1 MQTLMS
7 EEEFLMQRNAVYEP
21 DAKADEPQKSNENR
35 EDSEAVTGRP
45 IVIIGNENDEVTQG
59 GMTASAVIVHKKK
72 NNCLAIILPLTAALG
87 AVFGYILCETDS
99 GVISQQAMHSFL
111 SQRINGGFFGNAA
124 SSFIAAVLWCIIP
137 FISGL
142 SAVGQPVGALV
153 PLVKGIGIGAALA
166 GMISCYGAGGI
177 PAFAA
182 FVLPSAIIGTLICC
196 YQCRMSIGCSVKILS
211 SIRGNSR
218 EAPDFYKLYLER
230 FLVCCTGCFLLGIA
244 DSALSCLLGG
254 IFVI

>member
-1 MQTLMS
+1 MQTLMT
-7 EEEFLMQRNAVYEP
+7 EEEFLTQRNAVYEP
-21 DAKADEPQKSNENR
+21 DAKADEPEKSDENR
-35 EDSEAVTGRP
+35 EDSEAVPDRP
-45 IVIIGNENDEVTQG
+45 VVIIGNENDKATQG
-59 GMTASAVIVHKKK
+59 SMTASAFIVHKKK
-72 NNCLAIILPLTAALG
+72 NSYAAFILPITAVLG
-87 AVFGYILCETDS
+87 AVLGYILCKTEP
-99 GVISQQAMHSFL
+99 GVISEQSMHRFL

-142 SAVGQPVGALV
+142 SAVGQPVGALI
-153 PLVKGIGIGAALA
+153 PLIKGIGIGAALA
-166 GMISCYGAGGI
+166 GLISCYGAGGI

-182 FVLPSAIIGTLICC
+182 FVLPSAVIGTLICC
-196 YQCRMSIGCSVKILS
+196 YQCRMSIGCSAKILS
-211 SIRGNSR
+211 SIRGNGR

-244 DSALSCLLGG
+244 DAAMSCLLGG

>member
-1 MQTLMS
+1 MQTLMT
-7 EEEFLMQRNAVYEP
+7 EEEFLRQRNAVYEP
-21 DAKADEPQKSNENR
+21 DAKADESEKSDENR
-35 EDSEAVTGRP
+35 EDSEAVPDRP
-45 IVIIGNENDEVTQG
+45 VVIIGNENDKATKENP
-59 GMTASAVIVHKKK
+59 TACAIFISKKK
-72 NNCLAIILPLTAALG
+72 NRYAAFILPITAVLG
-87 AVFGYILCETDS
+87 AVLGYILCETES
-99 GVISQQAMHSFL
+99 GVISDASMHRFL

-142 SAVGQPVGALV
+142 CAVGQPVGVLI
-153 PLVKGIGIGAALA
+153 PIIKGIGIGAALA
-166 GMISCYGAGGI
+166 GLISSYGAGGI

-182 FVLPSAIIGTLICC
+182 FVLPSAVIGTLICC
-196 YQCRMSIGCSVKILS
+196 YQCRMSIGCSAKILS
-211 SIRGNSR
+211 SIRGNGR

-244 DSALSCLLGG
+244 DAAMSCLLGG